1 MTESVISLGS
11 KISDLIY
18 PHEYEERRYRLL

>member
-11 KISDLIY
+11 KLSDLIY
-18 PHEYEERRYRLL
+18 PHEYEERRNRLL

>member
-11 KISDLIY
+11 KLSDLIY
-18 PHEYEERRYRLL
+18 PHEYEERRNWLL